1 MLVLT
6 RKLGEGIVIG
16 DGIRVTVMDIR
27 GKQVKLAI
35 DAPKEVTVHREEN
48 YQRIVEENRQAVSA
62 DSTRL
67 SEIAS
72 MWKER
77 KRSGSG
83 ERKT

>member
-1 MLVLT
+1 MLILT

-16 DGIRVTVMDIR
+16 DGIRVTVVDIR

-35 DAPKEVTVHREEN
+35 EAPRDVTVHREEI

-72 MWKER
+72 MWKQR
-77 KRSGSG
+77 KKS
-83 ERKT
+83 

>member
-35 DAPKEVTVHREEN
+35 DAPKEVTVHREEI

-72 MWKER
+72 MWKQRE
-77 KRSGSG
+77 KP
-83 ERKT
+83 

>member
-35 DAPKEVTVHREEN
+35 DAPKEVTVHREEI
-48 YQRIVEENRQAVSA
+48 YQRIVEENREAVSA

-72 MWKER
+72 MWKQR
-77 KRSGSG
+77 K
-83 ERKT
+83 KP

>member
-35 DAPKEVTVHREEN
+35 DAPKEVTVHREEI

-62 DSTRL
+62 DRTRL

-72 MWKER
+72 MWKQR
-77 KRSGSG
+77 K
-83 ERKT
+83 KP

>member
-35 DAPKEVTVHREEN
+35 DAPKEVTVHREEI

-72 MWKER
+72 MWKQR
-77 KRSGSG
+77 GKP
-83 ERKT
+83 

>member
-35 DAPKEVTVHREEN
+35 DAPREVAVHREEI
-48 YQRIVEENRQAVSA
+48 YRRIVEENRLAASA
-62 DSTRL
+62 NSTRL
-67 SEIAS
+67 REVAM
-72 MWKER
+72 MWKKKR
-77 KRSGSG
+77 K
-83 ERKT
+83 

>member
-35 DAPKEVTVHREEN
+35 DAPKEVTVHREEI
-48 YQRIVEENRQAVSA
+48 YQRIVEENREAVSA
-62 DSTRL
+62 DSARL

-72 MWKER
+72 MWKQR
-77 KRSGSG
+77 K
-83 ERKT
+83 KP

>member
-35 DAPKEVTVHREEN
+35 DAPKEVTVHREEI

-72 MWKER
+72 MWKQR
-77 KRSGSG
+77 K
-83 ERKT
+83 KP

>member
-35 DAPKEVTVHREEN
+35 DAPKEVTVHREEI

-62 DSTRL
+62 DRTRL

-72 MWKER
+72 MWKQRE
-77 KRSGSG
+77 KP
-83 ERKT
+83 

>member
-35 DAPKEVTVHREEN
+35 DAPKEVTVHREEI
-48 YQRIVEENRQAVSA
+48 YQRIVEENREAVSA

-67 SEIAS
+67 SDIAS
-72 MWKER
+72 MWKQR
-77 KRSGSG
+77 K
-83 ERKT
+83 KP

>member
-35 DAPKEVTVHREEN
+35 DAPKEVTVHREEI

-67 SEIAS
+67 SEIAR

-83 ERKT
+83 ERKA